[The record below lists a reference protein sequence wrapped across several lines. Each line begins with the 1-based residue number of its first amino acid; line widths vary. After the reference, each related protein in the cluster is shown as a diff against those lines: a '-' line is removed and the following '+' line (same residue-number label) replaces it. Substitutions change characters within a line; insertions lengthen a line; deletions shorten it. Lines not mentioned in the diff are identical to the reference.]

1 MNKGNKRDCELVVGY
16 FDGDSDDDDEGGKIK
31 RKNVRR
37 KETYAILFKHFL
49 YIYHFKKIHFM
60 FTIQKMA

>member
-1 MNKGNKRDCELVVGY
+1 MNKGNKRDCRLVVGC
-16 FDGDSDDDDEGGKIK
+16 FDGDDEGGKIK

-37 KETYAILFKHFL
+37 METYAILFKHFL